1 MNRSESIKEIAAALA
16 KAQAKIRNAAQDKT
30 NPAFRSK
37 YADLASVW
45 EACRQHLSDNGIAV
59 VQAPAADGPKVTV
72 TTMLVHVSGEW
83 MSADLTI
90 TAVKPDPQGIGSAV
104 TYARRY
110 GLASMVGVAPG
121 DDIADAG
128 DDDANEAS
136 GKTQPRT
143 NGTARPDQ
151 SAKIASLRNAVRDP
165 KVRSAAVLALAV
177 KKYGGDARAKIAHV
191 IGRTLPVE
199 GEVVFTEEELGKL
212 EPHAALVRATDNAE
226 AAAH

>member
-72 TTMLVHVSGEW
+72 TTMLVHTSGEW

-90 TAVKPDPQGIGSAV
+90 TAVKGDPQGIGSAV

-128 DDDANEAS
+128 DDDGNEAS
-136 GKTQPRT
+136 AKSPPKV
-143 NGTARPDQ
+143 NGTAPEAKHAVDLLKRKTDALAAMDKRYPGHVRAELGRLLGRTFPDKE
-151 SAKIASLRNAVRDP
+151 SIKLTE
-165 KVRSAAVLALAV
+165 KELALLETALAH
-177 KKYGGDARAKIAHV
+177 ARASEN
-191 IGRTLPVE
+191 VE
-199 GEVVFTEEELGKL
+199 
-212 EPHAALVRATDNAE
+212 RAE
-226 AAAH
+226 AEAN